1 MWRTKT
7 RLKISKRQWL
17 AIHAEFDAWQLLPAV
32 TAPADRPACERAVRE
47 LYDSAGLPPPAFRWH
62 GDPYAMLFE
71 AAMDKAAGPSI
82 HRELERSP
90 AVLVDNLNDS
100 PSLQRLKQLLSRRI
114 HPLHVAA
121 TRRHVALIS
130 GPASEGAGVQVNLD
144 QPAGLVA
151 QLHAIIRSRLPAVGA
166 LKEWGDPLGGFMWS
180 TMISERIVL
189 IAILHE
195 ILGFEMETSA
205 QQLTLARHCGLVIAQ
220 QGVCRLCDRPVEINR
235 DDRGWLHGEGRAA
248 LRYRNGVEL
257 HFWHGVEMA
266 PEISRADPDSITCL
280 DITKQHTMVNRRI
293 LIERLGVERFVRRHA
308 TLMHEDDTG
317 RLWAASFHR
326 SRPEWAAVEVVN
338 GTPEPDG
345 SFRHYFLQVPPELET
360 ARAAVAWTFGL
371 PPEAYNVAVRT

>member
-1 MWRTKT
+1 
-7 RLKISKRQWL
+7 
-17 AIHAEFDAWQLLPAV
+17 
-32 TAPADRPACERAVRE
+32 
-47 LYDSAGLPPPAFRWH
+47 
-62 GDPYAMLFE
+62 
-71 AAMDKAAGPSI
+71 
-82 HRELERSP
+82 
-90 AVLVDNLNDS
+90 
-100 PSLQRLKQLLSRRI
+100 
-114 HPLHVAA
+114 
-121 TRRHVALIS
+121 
-130 GPASEGAGVQVNLD
+130 
-144 QPAGLVA
+144 
-151 QLHAIIRSRLPAVGA
+151 
-166 LKEWGDPLGGFMWS
+166 
-180 TMISERIVL
+180 
-189 IAILHE
+189 
-195 ILGFEMETSA
+195 METSA

-220 QGVCRLCDRPVEINR
+220 QGVCRLCDRPREINR
-235 DDRGWLHGEGRAA
+235 DERGWLHGEGRPA

-266 PEISRADPDSITCL
+266 PEIANADTDSITCL

-345 SFRHYFLQVPPELET
+345 SYRHYFLQVPPELET